1 VKKGRGRPAQ
11 QKTKNKM
18 GQEQQQIKSK
28 RMQKQPENKMAKTS
42 EGKMAKPKIS
52 ESKVVLPFPSSLS
65 WLSSSEDNS
74 TGSPEKTMAL
84 EELPDEDDNEV
95 SI

>member
-1 VKKGRGRPAQ
+1 
-11 QKTKNKM
+11 
-18 GQEQQQIKSK
+18 
-28 RMQKQPENKMAKTS
+28 MAKTS
-42 EGKMAKPKIS
+42 EGKMAKIS